1 MKKMMKQ
8 RLIKINH
15 PVLNVLSPK
24 GGLNLNADLNNLS
37 NFKNLSDQRTSLIPE
52 ITDPN
57 DRIAFLEKS
66 LSDAK
71 DKFYQLG
78 YNEGKSEGMKELDV
92 ISERQSNIINKTLSK
107 LETEYDNAID
117 KLAEPMIQ
125 LSIKIAEKVICDDL
139 SNRKIISEF
148 LETKIQFL
156 LEKLKNSM
164 KLKIYLQPSDIKELS
179 TKIINNLSEEQHRSI
194 TFELDEN
201 LKMGECII
209 ETEDFIVDGTILN
222 QLDGIEKQLL
232 ESVSRKS

>member
-1 MKKMMKQ
+1 
-8 RLIKINH
+8 
-15 PVLNVLSPK
+15 
-24 GGLNLNADLNNLS
+24 
-37 NFKNLSDQRTSLIPE
+37 
-52 ITDPN
+52 
-57 DRIAFLEKS
+57 
-66 LSDAK
+66 
-71 DKFYQLG
+71 
-78 YNEGKSEGMKELDV
+78 
-92 ISERQSNIINKTLSK
+92 LSK

>member
-1 MKKMMKQ
+1 
-8 RLIKINH
+8 
-15 PVLNVLSPK
+15 
-24 GGLNLNADLNNLS
+24 
-37 NFKNLSDQRTSLIPE
+37 
-52 ITDPN
+52 
-57 DRIAFLEKS
+57 
-66 LSDAK
+66 
-71 DKFYQLG
+71 
-78 YNEGKSEGMKELDV
+78 MKELDV